1 MEYTKPEIGLFK
13 GKIRILLVDDERI
26 ALLGLEKT
34 VASVLPDSEIRAAI
48 SAEEALQALD
58 TWQGQ
63 GTGDSASVAG
73 PDIAF
78 LDINIDSEDN
88 AGGIRL
94 AKEILRRNNDCNI
107 IFTTGYS
114 EYKPEA
120 LDLRAS
126 GYIMKPVTVEKVRRE
141 VGDLRRP
148 LPVQSDTKLEV
159 RAFGSFEV
167 FADGEEVPFHYAKTK
182 ELLAYL
188 VDKQGAFCSNAMI
201 VYTLW
206 GEEQDSSS
214 KNSYLRN
221 LRQDLIHSLEE
232 RGCGDVIISRRGMCA
247 VAVDRISCDYFDLL
261 AGVSG
266 AADAYRGS
274 YMRQYKWAAET
285 NEQLKEKYLRR

>member
-114 EYKPEA
+114 EY
-120 LDLRAS
+120 
-126 GYIMKPVTVEKVRRE
+126 
-141 VGDLRRP
+141 
-148 LPVQSDTKLEV
+148 
-159 RAFGSFEV
+159 
-167 FADGEEVPFHYAKTK
+167 
-182 ELLAYL
+182 
-188 VDKQGAFCSNAMI
+188 
-201 VYTLW
+201 
-206 GEEQDSSS
+206 
-214 KNSYLRN
+214 
-221 LRQDLIHSLEE
+221 
-232 RGCGDVIISRRGMCA
+232 
-247 VAVDRISCDYFDLL
+247 
-261 AGVSG
+261 
-266 AADAYRGS
+266 
-274 YMRQYKWAAET
+274 
-285 NEQLKEKYLRR
+285 